1 MKKLTASQK
10 LEKEL
15 AGIRESLNEL
25 LTNHIPHLK
34 TRLGNVESRGAF
46 HTTLI
51 LGIYA
56 AVFAAALAIFVTV
69 LVK

>member
-1 MKKLTASQK
+1 MGKLTAAQR
-10 LEKEL
+10 LEREV
-15 AGIRESLNEL
+15 AGIREALNDL

-34 TRLGNVESRGAF
+34 TRLGNVEERGALN
-46 HTTLI
+46 TMLI

>member
-1 MKKLTASQK
+1 MNQR
-10 LEKEL
+10 LEKEI

-25 LTNHIPHLK
+25 LTNHMPHLK
-34 TRLGNVESRGAF
+34 IRIGNVESRGAF

-51 LGIYA
+51 LGIYG

-69 LVK
+69 LVQ